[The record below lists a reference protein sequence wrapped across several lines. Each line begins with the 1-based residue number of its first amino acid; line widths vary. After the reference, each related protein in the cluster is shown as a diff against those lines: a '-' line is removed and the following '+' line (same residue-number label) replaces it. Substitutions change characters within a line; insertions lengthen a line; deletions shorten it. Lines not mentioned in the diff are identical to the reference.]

1 MGVHGQA
8 ARCSDQGAKELSRS
22 YRGAKELPDIAS
34 RDMDGRLRLL
44 TALVLVLVPANLSA
58 KRTKVGELIDTD
70 HDVSG
75 TVYIVNQ
82 DTIMIDRFSFDN
94 NGFGVYINVATE
106 GANKKAWARNRIDV
120 PYPSG
125 SEGEPIDQEYTGSKA
140 DTLIINLKQVGVKAR
155 DVKWLSVWCP
165 VFQQSFGH
173 VVF

>member
-1 MGVHGQA
+1 M
-8 ARCSDQGAKELSRS
+8 K
-22 YRGAKELPDIAS
+22 PN
-34 RDMDGRLRLL
+34 LR
-44 TALVLVLVPANLSA
+44 AVFQVLVLVPANLSA

-140 DTLIINLKQVGVKAR
+140 DKLIINLKQVGDTCRACLHGDQCQSLEAPTDRQAR
-155 DVKWLSVWCP
+155 QHW
-165 VFQQSFGH
+165 QQFMILRQKL
-173 VVF
+173 